1 MHDNTGLIVSTD
13 DIDSSSN
20 VYNETS
26 LSVST
31 NNINSDTLTL
41 IVSLANFNSVR
52 VSCRNNWVV
61 SIVNM
66 NSGDNIQAKT
76 IGSFN

>member
-1 MHDNTGLIVSTD
+1 MIVSTD

-76 IGSFN
+76 IGSFNWEND